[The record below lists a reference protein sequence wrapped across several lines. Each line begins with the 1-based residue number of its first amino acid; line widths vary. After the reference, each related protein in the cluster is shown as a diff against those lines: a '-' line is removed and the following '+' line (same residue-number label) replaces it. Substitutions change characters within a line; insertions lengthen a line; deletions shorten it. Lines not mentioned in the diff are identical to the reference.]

1 MENVKQVLK
10 KIEKDDINPI
20 ISKIKNL
27 MEFYDEIEFDGKDI
41 SKDVKLKIKK
51 DLQDMLSQY

>member
-1 MENVKQVLK
+1 
-10 KIEKDDINPI
+10 
-20 ISKIKNL
+20 